1 MKRGKKAIALLLAV
15 LVCGN
20 LFACGGESREHDF
33 RDLSKTWWEE
43 EMPSAEEMTLGLD
56 NLAAVGN
63 RVDFIL
69 THEPSA
75 RARGYL
81 AGKGDRLD
89 GVNIF
94 LNRVEEIVAYK
105 RWYFGSLHMDKTM
118 SKQHVAVFQ
127 SVVPVAESHARK
139 K

>member
-1 MKRGKKAIALLLAV
+1 M
-15 LVCGN
+15 
-20 LFACGGESREHDF
+20 
-33 RDLSKTWWEE
+33 
-43 EMPSAEEMTLGLD
+43 
-56 NLAAVGN
+56 
-63 RVDFIL
+63 
-69 THEPSA
+69 
-75 RARGYL
+75 
-81 AGKGDRLD
+81 
-89 GVNIF
+89 NIF